1 MAKAE
6 VKPVKKPA
14 SGSDGMDKYALHVAI
29 FTVVLLV
36 ASLGLYFFTHSKTK
50 IEKKENY
57 LALPQLVYSSASE
70 TVRMQIALQVND
82 KDQEWLNKNKAAINE
97 IYKIT
102 IQEIDPSTFRSNDGR
117 VAVQEKLKEE
127 INSKMKVNK
136 IEAVLYND
144 LLVQVKEEE

>member
-1 MAKAE
+1 MAKAQ

-29 FTVVLLV
+29 FTVLVLV

-57 LALPQLVYSSASE
+57 MALPQLIYSSESE

-82 KDQEWLNKNKAAINE
+82 KDQEWLKKNKSAINE

-102 IQEIDPSTFRSNDGR
+102 MEAIDPSTLRSAEGR
-117 VAVQEKLKEE
+117 VAVQEKLRDE
-127 INSKMKVNK
+127 INSKLKVDK

-144 LLVQVKEEE
+144 LLVQIKEEE